1 MSSGINQS
9 DINRRECPHHAIIT
23 FKVDIRAINI
33 DGTLDPKVMGNAI
46 LHKYGI
52 STKAQLAIVG
62 TSEAD
67 CIKNLK
73 SKLERLNE

>member
-1 MSSGINQS
+1 MPPA
-9 DINRRECPHHAIIT
+9 NRRECPHHAVVT
-23 FKVDIRAINI
+23 LKVDIRRINS
-33 DGTLDPKVMGNAI
+33 DGTLDPKVMGNT
-46 LHKYGI
+46 LLRKYEM
-52 STKAQLAIVG
+52 STKAQFSIIG

>member
-1 MSSGINQS
+1 MSST
-9 DINRRECPHHAIIT
+9 NRRECPHHAVIT
-23 FKVDIRAINI
+23 LKVDIRKINS
-33 DGTLDPKVMGNAI
+33 DGTLDPKVMGNT
-46 LHKYGI
+46 LLRKYGM
-52 STKAQLAIVG
+52 STKAQLAVVG